1 MRIQTLQNS
10 SVTVLTDAF
19 NQAFSDYIVPLKLT
33 DQAMKQKILCDQIDL
48 NLSPGFF
55 IEQKLCGFI
64 LHGVEICNGKKIA
77 WNGGTGVIPS
87 CRKQGITAKL
97 YDFILPQLSKIGIAK
112 SNLEVIQSNQP
123 AIHIY
128 RKIGFENVGELLC
141 YKGNV
146 SPCEAPKEIALAVVE
161 KLDWDTVKR
170 FWSWVPT
177 FQNREKKIEHLAND
191 AEIVAAVL
199 KDSLVGYIAFSKKK
213 EKGDVYQFA
222 VDRSHRRKGIGRA
235 LFATAMV
242 GKSVPLSVVNI
253 DSAHLPTQLFLE
265 TIGLQQ
271 TVKQWKMALN
281 L

>member
-146 SPCEAPKEIALAVVE
+146 SPCEAPKEIALAGSQNWAI
-161 KLDWDTVKR
+161 KLSRNEASKTVNIIPIAR
-170 FWSWVPT
+170 PRRS
-177 FQNREKKIEHLAND
+177 QY
-191 AEIVAAVL
+191 AETIR
-199 KDSLVGYIAFSKKK
+199 DNPP
-213 EKGDVYQFA
+213 
-222 VDRSHRRKGIGRA
+222 
-235 LFATAMV
+235 TAM
-242 GKSVPLSVVNI
+242 
-253 DSAHLPTQLFLE
+253 
-265 TIGLQQ
+265 
-271 TVKQWKMALN
+271 
-281 L
+281 